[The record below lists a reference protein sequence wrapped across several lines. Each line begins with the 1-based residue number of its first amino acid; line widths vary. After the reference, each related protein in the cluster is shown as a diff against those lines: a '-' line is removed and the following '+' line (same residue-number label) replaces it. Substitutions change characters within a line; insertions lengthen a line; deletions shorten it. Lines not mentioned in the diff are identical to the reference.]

1 MNVNSNCFWILN
13 RFIRSGFTSVNK
25 NNCLIIKAFCFLAI
39 IINSIDS
46 SAKAQIVPDR
56 TLPVNTN
63 IDTSGN
69 LNTITGGTA
78 VQGNLFHSFEQF
90 SLESGATAYFK
101 NSADVQNIISRVTGN
116 AVSNIDGLIRANGNA
131 NLFLL
136 NPNGIIFGQNAS
148 LNIGGSFLASTATS
162 LKFADGTE
170 FSTVPNSPNQTPLL
184 TINTP
189 IGLQFGKNGGTV
201 VNNGN
206 LIVNFGQNISLLG
219 SNVSNTGLLKAP
231 DGQITLASAPNTA
244 QASLGE
250 NGKIVGLQF
259 QENNPSPTIENL
271 AQTNGTTIT
280 TGTIDTSS
288 PHSSL
293 PTPHSPL
300 PTIKILG
307 DRVSV
312 DSNAVVNASGNVGGG
327 QVFIG
332 GNYQGIGE
340 FPNATATFVSPNATI
355 QANALNRGDGGKI
368 VVWSDNSTRAYG
380 NFQATGGV
388 EFGNGGLIETSGK
401 NFLDVAGINVDA
413 RAFNGNNG
421 TWLLDP
427 RNVTLGYSGTSNGS
441 FNGDIFTPS
450 GDGAT
455 VDIPTIQAQL
465 NAGTNVTITT
475 GSTGNQDGNI
485 TANNFGIEKN
495 TASSAT
501 LTLQAANDINL
512 KDFGIN
518 SKNNGALNLILQADS
533 DNDRKGS
540 INIASAGITTAG
552 GKFIATA
559 SNSISITKAG
569 IGTAGGELTLLTQ
582 GKILIEA
589 GLKSENTTSN
599 NAAPINLTADEI
611 IASVGGIAASAT
623 GSGNAAPI
631 TINARAVEL
640 RGKSGIESSTSG
652 DGNAGNVSIT
662 TDTLLVQNES
672 GVKSQTF
679 ASGSGGLLKITANSI
694 NVTNSS
700 GITNDTGIRDENNVK
715 TLFNNTGN
723 AGRIEIQAN
732 RVSVSKNAGITSETA
747 GRGQAGE
754 IKLVVDSLLLKDNG
768 NITTST
774 FRGSS
779 GNAGRVEVTAKS
791 VLFENEIPGVNSGLG
806 SVTRGRGDAGTIVL
820 NADTVVLRNRGGFGI
835 NTEADGNAGKL
846 FLTANNL
853 RMERSA
859 IGSNNLANGKG
870 GEVNVNVNT
879 AVMNRSSVSTR
890 TDGTQEAGT
899 INFVANSLIMENGSD
914 LNSNTRLSGKG
925 GNINLTINGGLTMR
939 DNSKISVSSEVRNSN
954 IQPGRAGDIDIQAN
968 LVQLDNRSRIIAETA
983 SGDGGNIG
991 LRLQDLLLLRRNGE
1005 ISTSAGLNRGGG
1017 DGGNININTP
1027 FIVAFPTENSNIAAN
1042 ASLGKG
1048 GRVDITTQGIFGIRF
1063 NDEPTEFSDIT
1074 ASSEFGVNG
1083 IVNINTPEVDPSR
1096 ALIELPINLVDP
1108 SQQIAQACTPGNR
1121 QRVSSFVTTGRS
1133 GIPTSPIETLTDE
1146 TVIVDW
1152 INSPQTTISNSQLP
1166 SSSSAPPLPTPNS
1179 QLPTPNSPQIVEA
1192 QGWIV
1197 DTKGNIVLVA
1207 NASQVNPHSSWS
1219 SPNNCHVR

>member
-1 MNVNSNCFWILN
+1 MSANSNCFWILN
-13 RFIRSGFTSVNK
+13 RFIINGFTSVNK

-39 IINSIDS
+39 IIHSIDS
-46 SAKAQIVPDR
+46 SVKAQIVPDR

-63 IDTSGN
+63 IDISGN
-69 LNTITGGTA
+69 LNMITGGTA

-101 NSADVQNIISRVTGN
+101 NSADIQNIISRVTGN
-116 AVSNIDGLIRANGNA
+116 AASNIDGLIRANGNA

-170 FSTVPNSPNQTPLL
+170 FSTLPNSPNQTPLL

-189 IGLQFGKNGGTV
+189 IGLQFGKNGGAV

-206 LIVNFGQNISLLG
+206 LIVNPGQNISLLG
-219 SNVSNTGLLKAP
+219 SNILNTGLLKAP
-231 DGQITLASAPNTA
+231 NGQVTLASAPNTA
-244 QASLGE
+244 QANLGE

-259 QENNPSPTIENL
+259 QQNNPSPTIGKL
-271 AQTNGTTIT
+271 TQTNGTTIT

-288 PHSSL
+288 PHSPL
-293 PTPHSPL
+293 PIPHSPL

-401 NFLDVAGINVDA
+401 NGLDVAGINVDA
-413 RAFNGNNG
+413 RAFNGNSG

-485 TANNFGIEKN
+485 SADGFGIAKN
-495 TASSAT
+495 TTSPAT

-512 KDFGIN
+512 NSFGIN
-518 SKNNGALNLILQADS
+518 SNNNGALNLILQADS
-533 DNDRKGS
+533 DNSGIGS
-540 INIASAGITTAG
+540 INISNGGILTAG

-559 SNSISITKAG
+559 PNSISVIKAG
-569 IGTAGGELTLLTQ
+569 IRTGGGELTVSTQ
-582 GKILIEA
+582 GRILLSDA
-589 GLKSENTTSN
+589 GLRSENTTSN

-611 IASVGGIAASAT
+611 IASIGGIAASAT

-631 TINARAVEL
+631 RINARALEL

-672 GVKSQTF
+672 GIKSQTF

-694 NVTNSS
+694 NVANSS
-700 GITNDTGIRDENNVK
+700 GISSDTGIKNENNVI
-715 TLFNNTGN
+715 TRFNNTGN
-723 AGRIEIQAN
+723 AGRIEIEAN

-754 IKLVVDSLLLKDNG
+754 IKLVVDSLLLKDNA

-779 GNAGRVEVTAKS
+779 GNAGRIEVTAKS

-820 NADTVVLRNRGGFGI
+820 NADTVVLRDRGGFGI

-846 FLTANNL
+846 FLTANSL
-853 RMERSA
+853 TMERSA

-899 INFVANSLIMENGSD
+899 INFVANSLIMENRSD
-914 LNSNTRLSGKG
+914 LNSNTRLSGRG

-983 SGDGGNIG
+983 SGDGGNIE
-991 LRLQDLLLLRRNGE
+991 LRLQDLLLLRRNAE

-1048 GRVDITTQGIFGIRF
+1048 GRVDITTQGVFGIGF
-1063 NDEPTEFSDIT
+1063 SDEPTEFSDIT

-1083 IVNINTPEVDPSR
+1083 IVDINTPEVDPSR
-1096 ALIELPINLVDP
+1096 GLIELPINLVDP
-1108 SQQIAQACTPGNR
+1108 SQQIAQACTPSNR
-1121 QRVSSFVTTGRS
+1121 QKISSFVATGRS
-1133 GIPTSPIETLTDE
+1133 GIPTSPIESLTAETL
-1146 TVIVDW
+1146 IVDW
-1152 INSPQTTISNSQLP
+1152 VNSPQTTTSNSQLP
-1166 SSSSAPPLPTPNS
+1166 PPLPTPHS
-1179 QLPTPNSPQIVEA
+1179 QLPIPHSPQIVEA

-1197 DTKGNIVLVA
+1197 NAKGNIVLVA
-1207 NASQVNPHSSWS
+1207 NAPQVNPHSSWS